1 MSTLKSSAEDLTLNA
16 DGSGNDIKFQSNAV
30 EKASISD
37 AGLLTTSG
45 GASLDGAVTINES
58 GADVDFRVES
68 DDNTNMLF
76 VDGGNDAVGIGTGS
90 PSAALE
96 TKNTTDGTTLAF
108 QATND
113 NDHEIVRIGAETNGD
128 GYLTIHGQ
136 GASTNTKILLHTDD
150 TSYINGGDLSLGGD
164 LYFTTAGKGICLGVT
179 SNTDSNTLDDYEE
192 GTWTPQIYGSVTGTG
207 TTVDGQGEY
216 VKIGRMV
223 NVTGEVNPF
232 TDAEIDGGLMF
243 QNLPFARSTVGTPD
257 WTTFQPMVLY
267 GMDTMGSGFQYLYFH
282 GSTGGT
288 FKETKDGIASVT
300 LDTDDIS
307 SSLNLSAVKFSF
319 SYPT

>member
-16 DGSGNDIKFQSNAV
+16 DGSGNDIKFQSNGV
-30 EKASISD
+30 EKASIDQDGLVTCAGATMSGNIAFNSD
-37 AGLLTTSG
+37 GIVSSTAGFMQLSAEDSMYLNYDTDNG
-45 GASLDGAVTINES
+45 GGEAFNI
-58 GADVDFRVES
+58 R
-68 DDNTNMLF
+68 
-76 VDGGNDAVGIGTGS
+76 
-90 PSAALE
+90 
-96 TKNTTDGTTLAF
+96 KGTTARF
-108 QATND
+108 TID
-113 NDHEIVRIGAETNGD
+113 NAGD
-128 GYLTIHGQ
+128 VAIS
-136 GASTNTKILLHTDD
+136 A
-150 TSYINGGDLSLGGD
+150 GDLIFG
-164 LYFTTAGKGICLGVT
+164 TAGKGICLGVT